1 MKQLPWK
8 YIIAGAVILALA
20 WVGISALSDSS
31 IEYATVDRAEK
42 LGKTVQIIGTW
53 EKSKG
58 WNYDAQSNTFAF
70 TLRDEQRAL
79 IPVELIGAKP
89 NNFEA
94 AVSVVVKGRIDDGVL
109 KASNVLTKCPS
120 KYEGQPTDAMPAS

>member
-1 MKQLPWK
+1 MKNLAWK
-8 YIIAGAVILALA
+8 YIIAGAVIIGLA
-20 WVGISALSDSS
+20 WVGISALSESS

-53 EKSKG
+53 EKSNG
-58 WNYDAQSNTFAF
+58 WTYDAPSNTFAF
-70 TLRDEQRAL
+70 TLRDEQGKL
-79 IPVELIGAKP
+79 IPVELTGAKP

-94 AVSVVVKGRIDDGVL
+94 AVSVVVKGRIEDGVL

-120 KYEGQPTDAMPAS
+120 KYEGQPTDEMPAS

>member
-1 MKQLPWK
+1 MNKLPWK
-8 YIIAGAVILALA
+8 YIIAGAAILVLA

-53 EKSKG
+53 DKPTG
-58 WNYDAQSNTFAF
+58 WSYDAQSNTFAF
-70 TLRDEQRAL
+70 TLRDEQGKL

-94 AVSVVVKGRIDDGVL
+94 AVSVVVKGRIEDGVL

-120 KYEGQPTDAMPAS
+120 KYEGQPTDEMPAS

>member
-1 MKQLPWK
+1 MRFKPFGQL
-8 YIIAGAVILALA
+8 AQ
-20 WVGISALSDSS
+20 
-31 IEYATVDRAEK
+31 RAHSFVHQRE
-42 LGKTVQIIGTW
+42 LQSN
-53 EKSKG
+53 E
-58 WNYDAQSNTFAF
+58 QSNTFAF
-70 TLRDEQRAL
+70 TLRDEQGAL

>member
-1 MKQLPWK
+1 
-8 YIIAGAVILALA
+8 
-20 WVGISALSDSS
+20 
-31 IEYATVDRAEK
+31 
-42 LGKTVQIIGTW
+42 
-53 EKSKG
+53 
-58 WNYDAQSNTFAF
+58 
-70 TLRDEQRAL
+70 L